1 MKVVEPSMA
10 VMDLEALEVV
20 VRMKEEEAEYEMEE
34 A

>member
-20 VRMKEEEAEYEMEE
+20 VRMKEAEYEMEE